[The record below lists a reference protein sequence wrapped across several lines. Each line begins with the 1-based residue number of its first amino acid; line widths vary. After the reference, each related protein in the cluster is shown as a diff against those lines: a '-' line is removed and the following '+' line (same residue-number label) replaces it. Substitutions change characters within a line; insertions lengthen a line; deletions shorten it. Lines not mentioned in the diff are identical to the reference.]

1 MAAGTVE
8 TEVLE
13 WLDGQQ
19 EAMVAL
25 LEELVNTD
33 SGSFDVAGVDA
44 TGTIIHR
51 HLEAAGIPCEV
62 IEQPGS
68 SFSVRARLE
77 SRDAGS
83 NLPHVLLLGHRDT
96 VFPKGEA
103 ARRPFRVEN
112 GRAYG
117 PGVADMKAGLVL
129 STFVIEGFARFGG
142 ARHPL
147 VALYTTDEEIA
158 SPTSRA
164 VIEDTA
170 RGARAVFNA
179 EPGRVSGNIV
189 SGRKGAMFL
198 TIEVTGHAAHS
209 GAAHEKGVSAIEE
222 LARKVVA
229 LHALTDYETGTTVNV
244 GLISG
249 GQSVNTVA
257 PLATARVDV
266 RFKTLDAMAEAE
278 AAIERILA
286 ETHLAGTT
294 TRITE
299 SARFLPFE
307 PSGASAA
314 LAEHYIA
321 CARDLGMSIGAEY
334 TGGSADSGFTAAV
347 GAPTVCG
354 TGPLGEK
361 AHSPDETCHVD
372 SLVPRAKATALAIA
386 RLDQSNSR

>member
-1 MAAGTVE
+1 MTDRLE
-8 TEVLE
+8 SDVLA
-13 WLDGQQ
+13 WLDGQ
-19 EAMVAL
+19 ETAMLAL

-33 SGSFDVAGVDA
+33 SGSLDVEGVDR

-68 SFSVRARLE
+68 SFSVKGRLDARG
-77 SRDAGS
+77 AGS

-103 ARRPFRVEN
+103 ARRPFRLEN
-112 GRAYG
+112 GKAYG

-129 STFVIEGFARFGG
+129 NTFVIEAFARAGG

-158 SPTSRA
+158 SPTSRT
-164 VIEDTA
+164 VIEQTA
-170 RGARAVFNA
+170 AGARAVFNA

-198 TIEVTGHAAHS
+198 TVEVTGLAAHS
-209 GAAHEKGVSAIEE
+209 GAAHDKGISAIEE
-222 LARKVVA
+222 LCRKVTA
-229 LHALTDYETGTTVNV
+229 LHALTDYESGTTINV
-244 GLISG
+244 GLIEG

-257 PLATARVDV
+257 PLAIARVDV
-266 RFKTLDAMAEAE
+266 RFKTLAAMEQAEAE
-278 AAIERILA
+278 IERLLA
-286 ETHLAGTT
+286 TTHLDGTT

-299 SARFLPFE
+299 NARFLPFM
-307 PSGASAA
+307 PSEASQA
-314 LAEHYIA
+314 LAEHYMA
-321 CARDLGMSIGAEY
+321 CAGELGMEVGAEY
-334 TGGSADSGFTAAV
+334 TGGSADSGFTAAIGV
-347 GAPTVCG
+347 PTVCG

-361 AHSPDETCHVD
+361 AHSPDETCHVTT
-372 SLVPRAKATALAIA
+372 LLPRAKATALAIA
-386 RLDQSNSR
+386 RLDGGPRS